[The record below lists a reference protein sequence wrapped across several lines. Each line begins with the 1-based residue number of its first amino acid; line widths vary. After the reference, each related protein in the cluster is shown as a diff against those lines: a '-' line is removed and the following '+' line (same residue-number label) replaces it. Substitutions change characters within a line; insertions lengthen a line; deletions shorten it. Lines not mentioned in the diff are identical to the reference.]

1 MPLILVATPIG
12 NLGDCPP
19 RAAAVLAAADVI
31 ACEDTRRTRALLTHL
46 GIPAGR
52 RLRSVHGH
60 NEAAAARRVV
70 EAVAAGRTVAYVSDA
85 GTPGISDP
93 GARLVQACAA
103 ADLPVSIVP
112 GPSAL
117 VAAVAVSGFDCRRFV
132 FEGFLPRTG
141 RTRGERLAALAAE
154 ARPFVCF
161 EAPGRVAATLADLA
175 ATCGADRRAVVVRE
189 LTKMHE
195 EIRRGTLGEL
205 AATVGDAPRGE
216 HVLVVDGARAAREV
230 DDEVLRAAL
239 ADALGDGASRRDAA
253 AKVAAALGVSR
264 RRAYAAV
271 IRFFPEP

>member
-1 MPLILVATPIG
+1 VPLILVATPIG
-12 NLGDCPP
+12 NLGDVPP

-31 ACEDTRRTRALLTHL
+31 ACEDTRRARALLTHL

-70 EAVAAGRTVAYVSDA
+70 AEVAAGRTVAYVSDA

-141 RTRGERLAALAAE
+141 RARAERLAALAADL
-154 ARPFVCF
+154 RPFVCF

-175 ATCGADRRAVVVRE
+175 AACGADRRAVVVRE

-205 AATVGDAPRGE
+205 AATVPDEPRGE
-216 HVLVVDGARAAREV
+216 HVLVVDGARTAREV
-230 DDEVLRAAL
+230 DDEVLRVAL
-239 ADALGDGASRRDAA
+239 ADALAGGASRRDAA
-253 AKVAAALGVSR
+253 ATVAAALGVSR
-264 RRAYAAV
+264 RRAYDLTL
-271 IRFFPEP
+271 RDPPS

>member
-12 NLGDCPP
+12 NLGDVPP

-31 ACEDTRRTRALLTHL
+31 ACEDTRRARALLTHL

-70 EAVAAGRTVAYVSDA
+70 AEVAAGRTVAYVSDA

-141 RTRGERLAALAAE
+141 RARAERLAALAADL
-154 ARPFVCF
+154 RPFVCF

-175 ATCGADRRAVVVRE
+175 AACGADRRAVVVRE

-205 AATVGDAPRGE
+205 AATVPDEPRGE
-216 HVLVVDGARAAREV
+216 HVLVVDGARTAREV
-230 DDEVLRAAL
+230 DDEVLRVAL
-239 ADALGDGASRRDAA
+239 ADALAGGASRRDAA
-253 AKVAAALGVSR
+253 ATVAAALGVSR
-264 RRAYAAV
+264 RRAYDLTL
-271 IRFFPEP
+271 RDPPS